1 MVFALF
7 KVVYYDKV
15 DWLEQENV
23 NTIDKKYFTFLY
35 SFMRKKIFMVKNIK
49 VDFAINNLFSYN
61 LDKMLR
67 NIFILVIKLAIS
79 RVNKVKVKPY

>member
-1 MVFALF
+1 
-7 KVVYYDKV
+7 
-15 DWLEQENV
+15 
-23 NTIDKKYFTFLY
+23 
-35 SFMRKKIFMVKNIK
+35 MRKKIFMVKNIK